1 MKVAVIGN
9 GAFGLG
15 IALNLKKNGHEVKI
29 WSDNQ
34 EKVIEYNK
42 TGMLN
47 KVLPGVKIPKVLM
60 SNDLIEVVRDV
71 EVIFIMVAARF
82 MDEIAIQL
90 KPLVSKK
97 VIICNGSKGIEAHTY
112 SFLIDVVLRNIN
124 TRNIGII
131 SGPSFAIDLAHNEPI
146 AFSLACNSKKACK
159 VIKNVLQNDRVK
171 LRATNDII
179 GVEICGSIKNVIAL
193 AAGMVSGLG
202 YSESTQAF
210 LITEALHDLKSLID
224 SLGGK
229 KSTVMSYA
237 GVGDLLLTC
246 TSVKSRN
253 YSFGRMIGS
262 KASKEEI
269 ETYLKYNTV
278 EGYYTLKSIYK
289 LIKKK
294 KIKLP
299 IIDIIYKII
308 VNYEDPILLVDFL
321 IKKK

>member
-1 MKVAVIGN
+1 MKVAVIGY
-9 GAFGLG
+9 GAFGLV
-15 IALNLKKNGHEVKI
+15 IALNLIKNNHELKI

-34 EKVIEYNK
+34 DKVDEYYSTK
-42 TGMLN
+42 MLN
-47 KVLPGVKIPKVLM
+47 NILPNVIIPNVFM
-60 SNDLIEVVRDV
+60 SNNLEEVVKDA
-71 EVIFIMVAARF
+71 EIIFIMVAAKY
-82 MDEIAIQL
+82 MDEIAGKL
-90 KPLVSKK
+90 KLLVNKK
-97 VIICNGSKGIEAHTY
+97 TTICIGSKGIEAHSY
-112 SFLIDVVLRNIN
+112 SFLVDVVLRNIK
-124 TRNIGII
+124 TINIGII

-146 AFSLACNSKKACK
+146 AFSLACLSKKAGK
-159 VIKNVLQNDRVK
+159 LIKSFLQNDRIK
-171 LRATNDII
+171 LRITNDII

-193 AAGMVSGLG
+193 SAGIVSGLG

-253 YSFGRMIGS
+253 YSFGKMIGS
-262 KASKEEI
+262 KSSKEEI
-269 ETYLKYNTV
+269 ETYLKNNTV

-308 VNYEDPILLVDFL
+308 VNYEDPILLIDFL